1 MSPSPFLSRRRHVFL
16 PEHPKPLF
24 CLRIGVGV
32 FSDFWFHF
40 RSFWCFGLVG
50 RSPEERRLHQSS
62 FWGCSKQMFW
72 LYYIIVTHLLIFMQ
86 IFYVAFIYIP
96 LLLSLFLHL
105 NHGRWSHTWN
115 MKWQVWYGKDL
126 WQKIWTNILLKAT
139 LLISY
144 ITADSSPLFCIT
156 ASSNVSVYPHLP
168 HLHIKISI

>member
-72 LYYIIVTHLLIFMQ
+72 LYYIIVTHLSVFCRFSMSLLFIFLYYCLYFFILIM
-86 IFYVAFIYIP
+86 VADHIPEIWNDRFGMAKTYDKRFERIYYWRQH
-96 LLLSLFLHL
+96 F
-105 NHGRWSHTWN
+105 
-115 MKWQVWYGKDL
+115 
-126 WQKIWTNILLKAT
+126 
-139 LLISY
+139 
-144 ITADSSPLFCIT
+144 
-156 ASSNVSVYPHLP
+156 
-168 HLHIKISI
+168 